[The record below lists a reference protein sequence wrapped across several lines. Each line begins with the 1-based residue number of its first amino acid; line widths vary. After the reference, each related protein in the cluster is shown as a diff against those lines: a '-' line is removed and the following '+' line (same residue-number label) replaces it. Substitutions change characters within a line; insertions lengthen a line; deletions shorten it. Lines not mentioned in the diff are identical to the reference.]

1 MDEGRITRR
10 DRIYKLSEV
19 GLFAISKFLEPQYT
33 FIVSNLRAGDRVTL
47 TVTARMGEEKFSYLN
62 LELPS
67 EMLEEVEDQSNG

>member
-10 DRIYKLSEV
+10 DRIYKLNEV
-19 GLFAISKFLEPQYT
+19 GLLAISKFLESQYT